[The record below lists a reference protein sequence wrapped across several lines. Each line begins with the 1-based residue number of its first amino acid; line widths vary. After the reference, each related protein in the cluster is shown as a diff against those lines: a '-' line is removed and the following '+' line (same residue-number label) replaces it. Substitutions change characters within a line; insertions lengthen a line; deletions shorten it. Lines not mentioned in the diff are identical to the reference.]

1 MKISN
6 GSISVSLL
14 ASLALLLAGCATDST
29 RKPLKRES
37 ADVTA
42 SKYNIQLGT
51 AYLQQGRYDLAKE
64 KLERAVKQNPK
75 DPDGHTSLGLLY
87 DRTGDLKLAD
97 KHFREALRLAPD
109 KPDVINNYA
118 IYLCKNGR
126 VDDGVEK
133 FSSVA
138 ANRYYR
144 TPEVALTNAGVC
156 LRSAK
161 RLDEAQQ
168 KFAGAIK
175 ARPNYSEATVQLAA
189 LHLERAQL
197 VEARKVVDTYL
208 SAFKPNPDVLFA
220 GVNVARAAKDKLA
233 EEKYSR
239 ALRLEFPESAQARAL
254 KRGS

>member
-1 MKISN
+1 MKIPT
-6 GSISVSLL
+6 GLIAAGLLSI
-14 ASLALLLAGCATDST
+14 AALLCACVST
-29 RKPLKRES
+29 EGDRKPLKRES

-75 DPDGHTSLGLLY
+75 DPDVHTSLGLLY
-87 DRTGDLKLAD
+87 DRTGDQKLAD

-109 KPDVINNYA
+109 KPDLINNYA
-118 IYLCKNGR
+118 IYLCKTGR

-133 FSSVA
+133 FTSVA
-138 ANRYYR
+138 ASKYYR

-156 LRSAK
+156 LRGAK

-168 KFAGAIK
+168 KFTGAIR
-175 ARPNYSEATVQLAA
+175 ARPNYSEATVQLAG

-208 SAFKPNPDVLFA
+208 NAFKPNADVLFA

-233 EEKYSR
+233 EEKFSR
-239 ALRLEFPESAQARAL
+239 ALRLEFPDSAQARAL